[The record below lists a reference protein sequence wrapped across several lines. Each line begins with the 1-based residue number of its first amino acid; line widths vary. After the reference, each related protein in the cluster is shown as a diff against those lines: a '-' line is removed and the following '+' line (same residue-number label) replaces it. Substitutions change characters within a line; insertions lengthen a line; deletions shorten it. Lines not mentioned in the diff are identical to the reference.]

1 MMAVSRFAR
10 TLATLLSSGVPL
22 LTALDVVKNVLENV
36 VLQGVIEQARVAIRE
51 GEDIASPLRKSGEF
65 PPMMTHMI
73 AIGEKSGQLESML
86 QNVSDAYDNQV
97 ENKVNSLTSLL
108 EPLMIVGMGGVVVFI
123 LFSILMPILR
133 INESIQ

>member
-1 MMAVSRFAR
+1 M
-10 TLATLLSSGVPL
+10 TGVQ
-22 LTALDVVKNVLENV
+22 TCALP
-36 VLQGVIEQARVAIRE
+36 IW
-51 GEDIASPLRKSGEF
+51 
-65 PPMMTHMI
+65 
-73 AIGEKSGQLESML
+73 EKSGQLESML